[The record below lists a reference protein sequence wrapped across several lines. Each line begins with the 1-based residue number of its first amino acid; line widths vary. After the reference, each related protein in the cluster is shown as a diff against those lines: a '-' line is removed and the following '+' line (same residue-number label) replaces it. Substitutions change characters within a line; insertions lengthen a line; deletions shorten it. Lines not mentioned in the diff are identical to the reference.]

1 MPPQFPI
8 SSAGAATLAVRTS
21 SLSAAHQANAY
32 SGTLAATGGAAPY
45 HWSVSGS
52 LPAGLTLSSAG
63 VIRGTPTA
71 AGTATLSVTVT
82 DSAAPTAASATRT
95 LTLAVLAPPDQ
106 SMVYVLNDRPD
117 VTEYAPGASGNAA
130 PVAQIGGPST
140 RLGSNVFGLAVSP
153 AGEVDVLGLTMGTTP
168 QILEFAPGATGDV
181 APQGDIMGSLTGLH
195 GSTGI
200 ALDTAGDIWV
210 ANLGSSTI
218 TEYRPGATGNA
229 QPMLTIEGTG
239 LGELNPYRLTF
250 DAAGNL
256 WVSDY
261 FGSLTEYSAASLQQ
275 RNLRPVALAPIA
287 TVTSSAVP
295 GGGGIAVDP
304 LGAVHVIDLQHV
316 FGFAPGTPSGN
327 ATPAEVINPTGL
339 GELGLSADPAGRLY
353 VSTDFQVDEFNDS
366 ATGNA
371 VPEATIA
378 GPATELGGQE
388 DIAVSP
394 PAPLTFSGLTAF
406 QLTHGAT
413 YRFPLGVTGGVP
425 PYHFT
430 VSSGK
435 LPPGMSVASDGS
447 LTGTPTSTGSAGATV
462 KVTDSARPTARSA
475 TETLKLS
482 VAALSPLTI
491 APPSLPTAV
500 MGSNYS
506 AALTVNGGVPP
517 YLWTV
522 TAGTLPAGMLLSE
535 SGKITGAPFE
545 TGTFTFTATARD
557 SASPA
562 SQTASI
568 TVSLLVSAQP
578 GVYVANAGNN
588 SVTEYPL
595 GGTGGDILPIS
606 GITGPHTGLSS
617 PESVV
622 LDAAGDIFVANEGND
637 TVTEY
642 APGATG
648 DARPV
653 ITIIG
658 VSSPCRLA
666 LRAGR
671 FLFVAS
677 LTGSIAEYALGSG
690 LPTLITTITG
700 QQQPRGLAVDA
711 SGDLWVSESTIDS
724 VNEYSPTASGD
735 AVPIASLGG
744 PDTGLAAPQ
753 GLVFDSAGNL
763 TVANAGPNGTDGSIT
778 VYPAARLVG
787 DSVPTETLTSGLSEP
802 LGLDRGTDQ
811 TIFAADVAGNA
822 IIEYAPGSTT
832 PSEVI
837 SGPTTLLDA
846 PIGVAATPPVSILTG
861 KLRAARQGRHYLVNL
876 VAAEGT
882 TPYRWKI
889 ARGRLPRGLRL
900 RRTGAIIGTPRR
912 RAGIYRFTIR
922 LTDSTRPTQKV
933 TRKLRLR
940 VKAPVR
946 HRRHQRPQRTTTA
959 THISTVSAGRADDRS
974 RGLVSGPRPLGAG
987 QALG

>member
-1 MPPQFPI
+1 MTHDASAVRRRTGLVVAVILVLLGAAAWFPY
-8 SSAGAATLAVRTS
+8 SSAGAATLAVTTA
-21 SLSAAHQANAY
+21 SLPAAHQAKAY
-32 SGTLAATGGAAPY
+32 SATLTGAGGTAPY

-52 LPAGLTLSSAG
+52 LPAGLSLSSAG
-63 VIRGTPTA
+63 VIRGTPTT
-71 AGTATLSVTVT
+71 AGTATVTVKLS
-82 DSAAPTAASATRT
+82 DSAAPTAASATKT
-95 LTLAVLAPPDQ
+95 LTLAVLAPPNQ

-130 PVAQIGGPST
+130 PIAQIGGPST
-140 RLGSNVFGLAVSP
+140 QLGSDVFALAVSP
-153 AGEVDVLGLTMGTTP
+153 AGEVYVLGLTMGMTR
-168 QILEFAPGATGDV
+168 QILEFAPGSNGDV
-181 APQGDIMGSLTGLH
+181 APQGDIMGSLTGLN

-200 ALDTAGDIWV
+200 ALDKAGDIWV

-218 TEYRPGATGNA
+218 TEYRPAATGNA
-229 QPMLTIEGTG
+229 MPLLTIEGTG
-239 LGELNPYRLTF
+239 QGEFNPYRLTF

-256 WVSDY
+256 WVSSL
-261 FGSLTEYSAASLQQ
+261 FGPLTEYSAASLQQ
-275 RNLRPVALAPIA
+275 KNLRPVAVAPIA

-295 GGGGIAVDP
+295 GGRGIAVDP
-304 LGAVHVIDLQHV
+304 LGGVHVIDVQHV

-327 ATPAEVINPTGL
+327 ATPAEVINPFAFD
-339 GELGLSADPAGRLY
+339 ELSLSADPAGRLY
-353 VSTDFQVDEFNDS
+353 VSSDFEVDEFDYS

-394 PAPLTFSGLTAF
+394 PAPLIFSGLTAF

-413 YRFPLGVTGGVP
+413 YRIPLGVTGGVA

-430 VSSGK
+430 VASGK

-447 LTGTPTSTGSAGATV
+447 LTGTPTSTGSAGAIV
-462 KVTDSARPTARSA
+462 KVTDSALPTARST
-475 TETLKLS
+475 TETLKVS

-517 YLWTV
+517 YLWTL
-522 TAGTLPAGMLLSE
+522 TAGALPAGIVLSQ
-535 SGKITGAPFE
+535 SGKITGSASE
-545 TGTFTFTATARD
+545 TGTFTFTATVRD

-578 GVYVANAGNN
+578 GVYVANAGNDD
-588 SVTEYPL
+588 VTEFAL
-595 GGTGGDILPIS
+595 GAGGDVPPIS
-606 GITGPHTGLSS
+606 GITGADTGLSS

-622 LDAAGDIFVANEGND
+622 LDATGDIFVANEGND

-642 APGATG
+642 APGAMG

-653 ITIIG
+653 TTITG

-666 LRAGR
+666 LNAAGD
-671 FLFVAS
+671 LYVAS
-677 LTGSIAEYALGSG
+677 LTGSIAEYRLGSG
-690 LPTLITTITG
+690 APTLIATITG
-700 QQQPRGLAVDA
+700 QQQPRGLAVDT
-711 SGDLWVSESTIDS
+711 SGHLWVSESTINS
-724 VNEYSPTASGD
+724 INEYSATASGN
-735 AVPIASLGG
+735 AIPIASLGG

-763 TVANAGPNGTDGSIT
+763 TVANAGTNGTDGSIT
-778 VYPAARLVG
+778 VYPASQLTG
-787 DSVPTETLTSGLSEP
+787 DSTPTQTLTSGLSEP
-802 LGLDRGTDQ
+802 LGIDRGTDQ
-811 TIFAADVAGNA
+811 TIFAADVTSNA
-822 IIEYAPGSTT
+822 IVEYAPGSTT

-837 SGPTTLLDA
+837 SGPAATQLDA
-846 PIGVAATPPVSILTG
+846 PIGVAATPPVSILTR
-861 KLRAARQGRHYLVNL
+861 KLRAARQGQHYLVNL

-882 TPYRWKI
+882 TPYRWKV
-889 ARGRLPRGLRL
+889 AHDRLPRGLRL
-900 RRTGAIIGTPRR
+900 RKTGAIIGTPRSR
-912 RAGIYRFTIR
+912 PGVYRFTIR

-933 TRKLRLR
+933 TEQLRLR

-946 HRRHQRPQRTTTA
+946 HRRHQRTD
-959 THISTVSAGRADDRS
+959 GR
-974 RGLVSGPRPLGAG
+974 
-987 QALG
+987 